1 MRIAGWFSAS
11 FLLLA
16 GCGEGGGADPTLG
29 NNVSADAPANNAAT
43 AATPAGP
50 ARQAARWELRADSSG
65 SALIFQSASGDVAIA
80 LRCSPKGT
88 LRVDVPGFR
97 TIGSEDRL
105 SFGSGGEVVALV
117 ATIKGDGQAGVS
129 ASGDVPSNLAA
140 LIAGPVSASY
150 GAQKSG
156 PHPAPPS
163 SLARAFVE
171 ACGTKAGARAPA
183 AAPAPGA
190 AAPGACM
197 KQGDEILKL
206 SPLRAV
212 GTEPFWGA
220 RIEGRCV
227 TYNHPEDI
235 KGTRV
240 WTRYTPGP
248 DGGIWSG
255 ALGGKKFEL
264 RTRSKAGCSDG
275 MSDERYPL
283 AVELLVGGERR
294 TGCAEPL

>member
-1 MRIAGWFSAS
+1 MRIPVWTAAT

-16 GCGEGGGADPTLG
+16 GCGTDEP
-29 NNVSADAPANNAAT
+29 APANGSESSDAA
-43 AATPAGP
+43 AQN
-50 ARQAARWELRADSSG
+50 QAAGAAAPAKRAREALSWSFEPSSAGGTLTLGSG
-65 SALIFQSASGDVAIA
+65 SGDAAISIGCTKASLA
-80 LRCSPKGT
+80 
-88 LRVDVPGFR
+88 VDVPAFR
-97 TIGSEDRL
+97 RIASEERL
-105 SFGSGGEVVALV
+105 SFGSGGEAVALV
-117 ATIKGDGQAGVS
+117 AAIKEQGRSGVS
-129 ASGDVPSNLAA
+129 GSGGMPANLSA

-156 PHPAPPS
+156 PHPAPPRE
-163 SLARAFVE
+163 LARAFVA
-171 ACGTKAGARAPA
+171 ACGTKGNAKAPP
-183 AAPAPGA
+183 APSSPGA
-190 AAPGACM
+190 AAPRACM
-197 KQGDEILKL
+197 VQGEEILNL

-264 RTRSKAGCSDG
+264 RTRSQAGCSDG
-275 MSDERYPL
+275 MSDERYPF